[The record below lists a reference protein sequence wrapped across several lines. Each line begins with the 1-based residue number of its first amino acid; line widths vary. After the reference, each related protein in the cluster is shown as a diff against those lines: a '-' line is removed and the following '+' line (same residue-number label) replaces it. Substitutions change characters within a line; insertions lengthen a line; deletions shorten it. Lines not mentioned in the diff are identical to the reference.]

1 MLKTS
6 PNEGVSGPGT
16 VVGVNVA
23 LSGTLKDQN
32 DIAVYGMVDGEV
44 VSENT
49 VTVGQTAQIKGPV
62 RGKVITV
69 AGVVRGSID
78 ASEKLELLETG
89 KVFGSI
95 AAKDLV
101 VKSGAIIAGKVTM
114 SSDEPDTLMF
124 LDGTIET
131 PQMAKITVVVDNKVR
146 IHAYFNKLT
155 LSRFLEVEFQ
165 SSHNVERKKIFGIFG
180 GGGQTL
186 TSLSR
191 FHGKSMR
198 IVTDPVL
205 PLKVAGVEVSKTPL
219 QLKYVPDSLKII
231 TKRGTV
237 LE

>member
-1 MLKTS
+1 MLKTN

-44 VSENT
+44 VSDKS
-49 VTVGQTAQIKGPV
+49 VTVGQTAQVKGPV
-62 RGKVITV
+62 RGRVVTV

-114 SSDEPDTLMF
+114 AAEEGDEAAILDKAEDTQDEEGESAPAETETEPVESGSETDLTPD
-124 LDGTIET
+124 E
-131 PQMAKITVVVDNKVR
+131 
-146 IHAYFNKLT
+146 
-155 LSRFLEVEFQ
+155 E
-165 SSHNVERKKIFGIFG
+165 
-180 GGGQTL
+180 
-186 TSLSR
+186 
-191 FHGKSMR
+191 
-198 IVTDPVL
+198 
-205 PLKVAGVEVSKTPL
+205 
-219 QLKYVPDSLKII
+219 
-231 TKRGTV
+231 
-237 LE
+237 

>member
-114 SSDEPDTLMF
+114 SSDEPEVVEPQPNGEATDTSEEEN
-124 LDGTIET
+124 IE
-131 PQMAKITVVVDNKVR
+131 
-146 IHAYFNKLT
+146 
-155 LSRFLEVEFQ
+155 E
-165 SSHNVERKKIFGIFG
+165 
-180 GGGQTL
+180 
-186 TSLSR
+186 
-191 FHGKSMR
+191 
-198 IVTDPVL
+198 
-205 PLKVAGVEVSKTPL
+205 KTEEPAIDAPEGEL
-219 QLKYVPDSLKII
+219 IPD
-231 TKRGTV
+231 
-237 LE
+237 EE